1 MSPSSADARLA
12 AVEASLPR
20 ERAPAPVDSGAQH
33 DVEEL
38 LLLFAHEREA
48 TLAKIRRAR
57 AIVREAADD
66 DARWRARV
74 AEGRRASRLRLL
86 RRACFEGWRDARR
99 ASRAQDLALRAS
111 ARHWVQTS
119 LRRRVARWRFNA
131 LVSTHER
138 LRVARASRH
147 LAKRRARAV
156 LAAWAEAARVGPR
169 ARRLAT
175 LATCVERRVGRRR
188 SRVAFLRWRFSAAR
202 RADERRERV
211 RAEVIHRRHHLGRV
225 RQRAFRAWRRDAA
238 STKAASML
246 ESSRFEAESRRV
258 RRLADELERVRG
270 EAARSVADA
279 TAAAEASERECERA
293 RAAEAESEEARGA
306 FERAIEAEAEA
317 EAEVRALERAREART
332 RRRSAVGECPASAR
346 DEEDED
352 EEASSSPFF
361 HRAGGLGPSASYSAT
376 PPGAGIRVRAGCGNT
391 STAARSRARSPAA
404 ALSSRVASLRAS
416 FETAAGAAELRVA
429 EAEAEEVLADAR
441 AATDERR
448 SRRATRVAAAT
459 RLRARAE
466 RVAKESVAAAKKSA
480 ERLVASVERARQ
492 LADVGNTILIARYE

>member
-99 ASRAQDLALRAS
+99 ASRAQDRALRAS
-111 ARHWVQTS
+111 ARQWIQTS

-131 LVSTHER
+131 LVSAHER

-238 STKAASML
+238 STKAASTL

-258 RRLADELERVRG
+258 RRLAAELERVRG

-317 EAEVRALERAREART
+317 EAEVRALERAREAQT
-332 RRRSAVGECPASAR
+332 RRRSAVGEE

-492 LADVGNTILIARYE
+492 LADVGNTLLARYE

>member
-74 AEGRRASRLRLL
+74 AEGRRASCLRLL

-111 ARHWVQTS
+111 ARQWIQTS

-131 LVSTHER
+131 LVSAHER

-202 RADERRERV
+202 RVDERRERV

-238 STKAASML
+238 STKAASTL

-258 RRLADELERVRG
+258 RRLAAELERVRG

-317 EAEVRALERAREART
+317 EAEVRALERARETQT
-332 RRRSAVGECPASAR
+332 RRRSAVGEEDE

-376 PPGAGIRVRAGCGNT
+376 PPGVGIRVRAGCGNT

-448 SRRATRVAAAT
+448 SRRATRDAAAT

-492 LADVGNTILIARYE
+492 LADVGNTLLIARYE

>member
-131 LVSTHER
+131 LVSAHER

-175 LATCVERRVGRRR
+175 LATCVARRVGRRR

-238 STKAASML
+238 STKAASTL

-258 RRLADELERVRG
+258 RQLAAELERVRG

-317 EAEVRALERAREART
+317 EAEVRALERARETQT
-332 RRRSAVGECPASAR
+332 RRRSAVGEDE

>member
-111 ARHWVQTS
+111 ARHWVQKS

-131 LVSTHER
+131 LVSAHER

-147 LAKRRARAV
+147 LATRRARAV

-188 SRVAFLRWRFSAAR
+188 SRIAFLRWRFSAAR
-202 RADERRERV
+202 RVDERRERV

-238 STKAASML
+238 STKAASTL

-258 RRLADELERVRG
+258 RQLAAELERVRG

-317 EAEVRALERAREART
+317 EAEVRALERARETQT
-332 RRRSAVGECPASAR
+332 RRRSAVGEE

-361 HRAGGLGPSASYSAT
+361 HRAGGLGSSASYSAT

-492 LADVGNTILIARYE
+492 LADVGNTLLIARYE

>member
-99 ASRAQDLALRAS
+99 ASRAQDVALRAS

-131 LVSTHER
+131 LVFAHER

-202 RADERRERV
+202 RVDERRERV

-238 STKAASML
+238 STKAASTL

-258 RRLADELERVRG
+258 RRLAAELERVRG

-317 EAEVRALERAREART
+317 EAEVRALERARETQT
-332 RRRSAVGECPASAR
+332 RRRSAVGEE

>member
-111 ARHWVQTS
+111 ARQWIQTS

-131 LVSTHER
+131 LVSAHER

-202 RADERRERV
+202 RVDERRERV

-238 STKAASML
+238 STKAASTL

-258 RRLADELERVRG
+258 RRLAAELERVRG

-317 EAEVRALERAREART
+317 EAEVRALERAREAQT
-332 RRRSAVGECPASAR
+332 RRRSAVGEE

>member
-99 ASRAQDLALRAS
+99 ASRARDLALRAS

-131 LVSTHER
+131 LVSAHER

-202 RADERRERV
+202 RVDERRERV

-238 STKAASML
+238 STKAASTL

-258 RRLADELERVRG
+258 RRLAAELERVRG

-317 EAEVRALERAREART
+317 EAEVRALERARETQT
-332 RRRSAVGECPASAR
+332 RRRSAVGEE